1 MVKTYKFNNT
11 ELERLIKTIGDF
23 KISKL
28 SDIISFLNTEQVSK
42 KEDKVYINDNLT
54 FDLKLIN
61 HDNNA
66 NFDFDMDMEIGSGYT
81 FDIVNANT
89 KDNNI
94 QYINFNKSLINK
106 GTIIIGHLSCN
117 NGQFVNE
124 KKGIIKIKSIFYNGI
139 NTESKAIFTNNG
151 EFTNERTFHNNA
163 EFINNSLF
171 IHEDNQNIQSHNNK
185 TFTNNN
191 IMTLSNGEFINAE
204 KKETNLTPNLDDNL
218 DTINPEDDIKHL
230 ESETSTDTQ
239 TFNNKD
245 GHFNNNGKM
254 EIVKC
259 SFKTS
264 GEFNNENGIINISE
278 GALEI
283 LNGNSEFIKSSITL
297 NNGLFFLSK
306 GEINVK
312 DNSDIIIN
320 NGTYKM
326 SSGILNLYNDCKF
339 KVNGGKIVL
348 NKSFNILG
356 GELSFIQD
364 KFDTNNYKL
373 NLITSILDTETA
385 NVDQKLN
392 FLIESETVENNV
404 KSLID
409 DNYILKSDVEKQLQ
423 DLREIKD
430 KEIEELKADFIKQ
443 YDKKILEIKEEYK
456 HKEEEIKKLQGE
468 LNNLKNNMTNNEPI
482 KLNAKAEIKAVE
494 KQEIKKPT
502 FIPKTYELTLNYDES
517 SGKVIPIIQSEK
529 IMKEEEE
536 TEEEKK
542 KAIKEAEDI
551 ITDLLDDSEESDSRV
566 SRAKEKILSKI
577 KTQTTFKK
585 AKTFASTLANVLR
598 MKVSANYV
606 LKSVINEKYIAKE
619 EIVKTNY
626 IKTYSKTINH
636 DDTKTINKID
646 QKNITKTITKYEK
659 PKSQIDMKKTVSDVI
674 KDFTTDDKE
683 IKQEKQTDENKN
695 NESLK
700 PSQIKDIINTEKSSI
715 KQETATKQRSRN
727 LSAVKRLNN
736 KPLTQNVKTIKKKTI
751 NNGVFASL
759 HKK

>member
-1 MVKTYKFNNT
+1 MVKIYKFNNT

-61 HDNNA
+61 HENNA

-81 FDIVNANT
+81 FEIVNANT

-117 NGQFVNE
+117 NGHLVNE
-124 KKGIIKIKSIFYNGI
+124 KKGTIKIKSIFYNGI
-139 NTESKAIFTNNG
+139 NTESKAILTNNG
-151 EFTNERTFHNNA
+151 EFRNERTFFNNA

-171 IHEDNQNIQSHNNK
+171 IHEDIQNIQSHNNK

-191 IMTLSNGEFINAE
+191 IMTLTNGEFINAE
-204 KKETNLTPNLDDNL
+204 TRETNLTPNLDDNL
-218 DTINPEDDIKHL
+218 DTINPEDEIKHL
-230 ESETSTDTQ
+230 DSETLTESQ
-239 TFNNKD
+239 TIVNKD
-245 GHFNNNGKM
+245 GHFKNNGKI
-254 EIVKC
+254 EINKC

-283 LNGNSEFIKSSITL
+283 LNGNGEFIKSSIIL
-297 NNGLFFLSK
+297 NNGSFFLSK
-306 GEINVK
+306 GEINIK
-312 DNSDIIIN
+312 DNSEIIIN
-320 NGTYKM
+320 DGTYKM
-326 SSGILNLYNDCKF
+326 TSGILNLYNECKF
-339 KVNGGKIVL
+339 KVNGGKIIL

-356 GELSFIQD
+356 GEISFIQD

-373 NLITSILDTETA
+373 NLITSILNTETA

-423 DLREIKD
+423 DLRELKD
-430 KEIEELKADFIKQ
+430 KEIEDLKTDFINQ
-443 YDKKILEIKEEYK
+443 HNKKILQIKEEYK
-456 HKEEEIKKLQGE
+456 HKEDEIKNLQEEIK
-468 LNNLKNNMTNNEPI
+468 NLKNNMLNNEPI
-482 KLNAKAEIKAVE
+482 KPKEKAEIKAVE
-494 KQEIKKPT
+494 KQEIKKPQ

-517 SGKVIPIIQSEK
+517 TGKVVPIIQNER
-529 IMKEEEE
+529 ILKEEEE

-542 KAIKEAEDI
+542 KELKEAEDI
-551 ITDLLDDSEESDSRV
+551 ISDLLDNSDESDSKV

-646 QKNITKTITKYEK
+646 QKNTTKTITKYEK
-659 PKSQIDMKKTVSDVI
+659 PKSQVDMKKTVSDVI
-674 KDFTTDDKE
+674 KDFTVDDKE
-683 IKQEKQTDENKN
+683 IKQDKKDKN

-700 PSQIKDIINTEKSSI
+700 PSHIKDIINTEKSTF

-727 LSAVKRLNN
+727 LSTVKRLNN